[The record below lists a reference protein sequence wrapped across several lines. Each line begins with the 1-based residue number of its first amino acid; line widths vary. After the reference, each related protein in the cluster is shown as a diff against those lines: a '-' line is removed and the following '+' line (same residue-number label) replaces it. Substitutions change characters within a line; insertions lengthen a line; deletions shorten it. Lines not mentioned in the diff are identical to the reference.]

1 MIPNKTEEQILYQ
14 QFKFYDLDSSGFCNL
29 QNFIKANDRLGV
41 VLPKVENFEIIFNF
55 FADKETMLLN
65 YRKFIRDIFN
75 FKVKTEKEKEKKEKF
90 KYKKEQN
97 FVDILT
103 KKILEKGGTFPLVE
117 LMKNLQCEDF
127 ENNKWL
133 NLDNFLKVLQKSKIF
148 LNSEEIRTIF
158 EEYDFFQSGIVKYEI
173 LIDIILNQFW
183 SNEKLG
189 ICEQIFYLLTGNG
202 KKNASLNIISKYF
215 EQILKDTPEKKY
227 FIEFINEYK
236 NIDTNNVNQYMNLK
250 DLVKLLKYY
259 NFGRF
264 SNDYLE
270 DLLNILID
278 EEQEEKKL
286 DKNSH
291 CKKLKQ
297 KQNVKQNDKKVI
309 NNYLEEGYENPKLN
323 EVYSKLRENLIYF
336 GRKTLFNY
344 LKHFKF
350 FDNKTKNISR
360 YNFSKIFK
368 NFNIKLS
375 IDDIDIIFK
384 NFSSDKI
391 SNSMNYEIF
400 LKDLISGY
408 VTKYRNDV
416 INYIYDTLLKRAET
430 YERDI
435 NISFL
440 KEEYNAIDNY
450 FVKEENENRNEF
462 EECLETFHYSYN
474 GLKNEKIY
482 KKEFC
487 EFYYFISFLI
497 PEEDDFVQLI
507 SNEWRIN
514 INNKVL
520 ENINK
525 CKKCERK
532 NKNKVE
538 NKNIKDSN
546 NINQNN
552 EYKNDNII
560 DNRHKRNDL
569 TKKKD
574 VNKLNEIPIQK
585 NIDYDELYSK
595 ESQKE
600 SLSLLTNKLLKRGL
614 RGILYLYS
622 QFLSLCPNLNKISFN
637 DFILVL
643 KIQHLNLDIN
653 SMKNIFNIFNIKQG
667 EESFLDFY
675 SFMRT
680 YKKELNEK
688 KLKVVEEVFSHIDT
702 NGGDKVNLNVIK
714 MKYNASKHPEVLN
727 GKCSEDEKVMEFLD
741 CFGLC
746 YEILKLDSDIKNED
760 GNEYVDFEIFA
771 NFYEYVSFIY
781 PKDRDFECVVKSTW
795 N

>member
-55 FADKETMLLN
+55 FADKETLLLN

-75 FKVKTEKEKEKKEKF
+75 FKVKKEKEKEKNEKF
-90 KYKKEQN
+90 NLKKEQN

-103 KKILEKGGTFPLVE
+103 KNILEKGGTFPLVE
-117 LMKNLQCEDF
+117 LMKNLQSEDF

-133 NLDNFLKVLQKSKIF
+133 NLDNFLKVLQKCKIF

-183 SNEKLG
+183 NNEKLG

-202 KKNASLNIISKYF
+202 KKNANLNIISKYF

-236 NIDTNNVNQYMNLK
+236 NIDTNNVSQDMNLK

-264 SNDYLE
+264 SNEYLE
-270 DLLNILID
+270 DLLNILTD
-278 EEQEEKKL
+278 EEEKEKKL
-286 DKNSH
+286 DTNSR
-291 CKKLKQ
+291 CKKAIKNKNI
-297 KQNVKQNDKKVI
+297 KQNERNII
-309 NNYLEEGYENPKLN
+309 NNYLEEGYQNPKLN
-323 EVYSKLRENLIYF
+323 EVYSKLRDNLIYF

-384 NFSSDKI
+384 NFSSDKT

-400 LKDLISGY
+400 LKDLICGY
-408 VTKYRNDV
+408 ISKYRNDV
-416 INYIYDTLLKRAET
+416 INYIYDALLKRAES
-430 YERDI
+430 YERQID
-435 NISFL
+435 ISFL
-440 KEEYNAIDNY
+440 KEEYNALDNY

-462 EECLETFHYSYN
+462 EECLETFHYTYN
-474 GLKNEKIY
+474 GIKNEIIN

-487 EFYYFISFLI
+487 EFYYFISFII
-497 PEEDDFVQLI
+497 PEEDDFVELI

-514 INNKVL
+514 INNQVL

-525 CKKCERK
+525 YKKCEEK

-538 NKNIKDSN
+538 KKNITNLN
-546 NINQNN
+546 NINQN
-552 EYKNDNII
+552 EIKNDNIM
-560 DNRHKRNDL
+560 DNRHKRNNL
-569 TKKKD
+569 TQKKES
-574 VNKLNEIPIQK
+574 NKINEIPSQK
-585 NIDYDELYSK
+585 NDNYDELYSK

-600 SLSLLTNKLLKRGL
+600 SLSLLTNKLLKRGI

-637 DFILVL
+637 DFILAL
-643 KIQHLNLDIN
+643 KIQHLDLDIN
-653 SMKNIFNIFNIKQG
+653 SMKNIFNMFNIKQG
-667 EESFLDFY
+667 EESYLDFY
-675 SFMRT
+675 SFMRI
-680 YKKELNEK
+680 YKKELNKK

-702 NGGDKVNLNVIK
+702 NGEDKVNLDVIK
-714 MKYNASKHPEVLN
+714 MKYNASQHPEVLN

-746 YEILKLDSDIKNED
+746 YEILKLDNDIKNND